1 MGQGHGNEVTGG
13 EPRSR
18 DTCTDPYLR
27 CAFNGAA
34 QTALGISG
42 SALLAH
48 SPQGCEYLVN
58 NAFASQECDYME
70 TVTLCTKLCVD
81 EIVHGGEDI
90 LARTIRDAKDLP
102 ISALFV
108 LSACGPEIVG
118 DDIVAVCEA
127 MQPEVPF
134 RLIPI
139 ECAGFRGSQYDGI
152 DIALDTLLKRL
163 VKNNTAKVAKSV
175 CLVAP
180 HANANPTWTADLSWV
195 EQVLSRLG
203 VRVVATLTH
212 RTPLSDIENAASAE
226 TSLLLS
232 HDAGQKA
239 ADYLSETYDIEQ
251 VCRGIPL
258 PIGMTNTQRWLTALG
273 ERFDAQ
279 KTAEEMIAEG
289 ERMVTATC
297 RRKWPMARFLYRTP
311 AAIIAD
317 ATVGIPLVRF
327 VTEEMEMTPELVALY
342 TANRPAR
349 DLLEQE
355 LESLQLRPKV
365 VYGTDVYRTRRNLL
379 EVQPKVI
386 FGSTIERHASEGLP
400 FAYVVEVVRMMR
412 QFRMI
417 NREYFGYTGI
427 LNLFECVQNEWT
439 MAWRSKERRYGAKW

>member
-1 MGQGHGNEVTGG
+1 MEQGHGKETGG
-13 EPRSR
+13 AIPPSSEK
-18 DTCTDPYLR
+18 CTDPYLR

-34 QTALGISG
+34 QTALGVSG

-90 LARTIRDAKDLP
+90 LARTIREVKDLP

-118 DDIVAVCEA
+118 DDIVAVCETL
-127 MQPEVPF
+127 QPEVKF
-134 RLIPI
+134 RLVPV

-152 DIALDTLLKRL
+152 DIALDTILKRL
-163 VKNNTAKVAKSV
+163 VKNKGEKVPGSV
-175 CLVAP
+175 CLIAP
-180 HANANPTWTADLSWV
+180 HANANPTWIADLAWV
-195 EQVLSRLG
+195 KQVLSRLG

-212 RTPLSDIENAASAE
+212 KTPLSEIENVASAE
-226 TSLLLS
+226 TSILLS

-239 ADYLSETYDIEQ
+239 ADYLLAAYGIEQ

-279 KTAEEMIAEG
+279 KTAESMVAEG

-311 AAIIAD
+311 AAIVAD

-327 VTEEMEMTPELVALY
+327 VTEDMEMTPELVALY
-342 TANRPAR
+342 TSQRPVR
-349 DLLEQE
+349 ELLEQE
-355 LESLQLRPKV
+355 LKSLKLDPKV
-365 VYGTDVYRTRRNLL
+365 VYGTDVYKTRKSLL
-379 EVQPKVI
+379 EVKPRVV

-400 FAYVVEVVRMMR
+400 VAYVVEVVRIMR

-439 MAWRSKERRYGAKW
+439 MGWRSKERRYEAKW

>member
-1 MGQGHGNEVTGG
+1 MEQGHDKTSPAPE
-13 EPRSR
+13 
-18 DTCTDPYLR
+18 TCTDPYLR

-34 QTALGISG
+34 QTALGITG

-81 EIVHGGEDI
+81 EIVHGGEEM
-90 LARTIRDAKDLP
+90 LARTIREAKDLP
-102 ISALFV
+102 IRALFV
-108 LSACGPEIVG
+108 ISACGPEIVG
-118 DDIVAVCEA
+118 DDIVAVCETL
-127 MQPEVPF
+127 QPEVKF

-139 ECAGFRGSQYDGI
+139 QSPGFRGSQYDGI
-152 DIALDTLLKRL
+152 DIALDTILKRL
-163 VKNNTAKVAKSV
+163 VKSPDRKIAGSV
-175 CLVAP
+175 CLIAP
-180 HANANPTWTADLSWV
+180 HANANPTWTADLAWV
-195 EQVLSRLG
+195 QQALTRLG
-203 VRVVATLTH
+203 IPVVATLTH
-212 RTPLSDIENAASAE
+212 RTSLAEIENAASAE

-239 ADYLSETYDIEQ
+239 AEYLSETYGIEP

-273 ERFDAQ
+273 ERFDAL
-279 KTAEEMIAEG
+279 KTAGEMIAEG
-289 ERMVTATC
+289 ERMVMATC
-297 RRKWPMARFLYRTP
+297 RRKWPMARFLYRSP
-311 AAIIAD
+311 AAIVAD

-342 TANRPAR
+342 TGSRPVR

-355 LESLQLRPKV
+355 LKSLNLTPKV
-365 VYGTDVYRTRRNLL
+365 VYGTDVYKTRRSLL

-386 FGSTIERHASEGLP
+386 FGSTIERHASEGLSV
-400 FAYVVEVVRMMR
+400 AYVVEVVRMIR

-427 LNLFECVQNEWT
+427 LNLFESVQNEWT
-439 MAWRSKERRYGAKW
+439 MGWRSKERRYEAKW

>member
-1 MGQGHGNEVTGG
+1 MEQGHGKETAGAVLPT
-13 EPRSR
+13 P
-18 DTCTDPYLR
+18 DKCTDPYLR

-34 QTALGISG
+34 QTALGVSG

-90 LARTIRDAKDLP
+90 LARTIREAKDLP

-108 LSACGPEIVG
+108 ISACGPEIVG
-118 DDIVAVCEA
+118 DDIVAVCETL
-127 MQPEVPF
+127 QPEIKF
-134 RLIPI
+134 RLVPIP
-139 ECAGFRGSQYDGI
+139 CAGFRGSQYDGI
-152 DIALDTLLKRL
+152 DIALDTILKRL
-163 VKNNTAKVAKSV
+163 VKNGGEKIPGSV
-175 CLVAP
+175 CLIAP
-180 HANANPTWTADLSWV
+180 QANANPTWPADLEWV
-195 EQVLSRLG
+195 QRVLKRLG
-203 VRVVATLTH
+203 VQVVATLTH
-212 RTPLSDIENAASAE
+212 RTPLSDIEKIASAE

-239 ADYLSETYDIEQ
+239 ADYLSSAHGIEQ

-258 PIGMTNTQRWLTALG
+258 PIGMTNTQRWLTTLG
-273 ERFDAQ
+273 ERFDTQ
-279 KTAEEMIAEG
+279 ETVESMVAEG
-289 ERMVTATC
+289 ERMVMATC

-311 AAIIAD
+311 AAIVAD

-327 VTEEMEMTPELVALY
+327 VTEEMEMTPELIALY
-342 TANRPAR
+342 TSQRPVR
-349 DLLEQE
+349 ELLEQE
-355 LESLQLRPKV
+355 LKSLQLNPKV
-365 VYGTDVYRTRRNLL
+365 VYGTDVYKTRMSLR
-379 EVQPKVI
+379 EVTPKVI

-400 FAYVVEVVRMMR
+400 VAYVVEVVRIVR

-439 MAWRSKERRYGAKW
+439 MGWRSKERRYEAKW

>member
-1 MGQGHGNEVTGG
+1 MEQGHGKETTG
-13 EPRSR
+13 PLQPSP

-34 QTALGISG
+34 QTALGVSG

-90 LARTIRDAKDLP
+90 LARTIREAKDLP
-102 ISALFV
+102 ISSLFV
-108 LSACGPEIVG
+108 ISACGPEIVG
-118 DDIVAVCEA
+118 DDIVAVCETL
-127 MQPEVPF
+127 QPEITF
-134 RLIPI
+134 RLVPIP
-139 ECAGFRGSQYDGI
+139 CAGFRGSQYDGI
-152 DIALDTLLKRL
+152 DIALDTILKRL
-163 VKNNTAKVAKSV
+163 VKNGGEKIPDSV
-175 CLVAP
+175 CLIAP
-180 HANANPTWTADLSWV
+180 HANANPTWPADLAWV
-195 EQVLSRLG
+195 QQVLILLG

-212 RTPLSDIENAASAE
+212 RTPLSDIEKIASAE
-226 TSLLLS
+226 ASILLS
-232 HDAGQKA
+232 HDAGQQA
-239 ADYLSETYDIEQ
+239 VDYLSSAYGIEQ

-258 PIGMTNTQRWLTALG
+258 PIGMTNTQRWLAALG
-273 ERFDAQ
+273 NRFDQQ
-279 KTAEEMIAEG
+279 KTVEGMVAEG
-289 ERMVTATC
+289 ERMVMATC

-311 AAIIAD
+311 AAIVAD

-327 VTEEMEMTPELVALY
+327 VTEEMEMTPELIALY
-342 TANRPAR
+342 TSQRPVR
-349 DLLEQE
+349 ELLEQE
-355 LESLQLRPKV
+355 LNSLHLNPKV
-365 VYGTDVYRTRRNLL
+365 VYGTDVYKTRMSLR
-379 EVQPKVI
+379 EVNPKVI

-400 FAYVVEVVRMMR
+400 VAYVVEVVRMMR

-439 MAWRSKERRYGAKW
+439 MGWRSKERRYEAKW